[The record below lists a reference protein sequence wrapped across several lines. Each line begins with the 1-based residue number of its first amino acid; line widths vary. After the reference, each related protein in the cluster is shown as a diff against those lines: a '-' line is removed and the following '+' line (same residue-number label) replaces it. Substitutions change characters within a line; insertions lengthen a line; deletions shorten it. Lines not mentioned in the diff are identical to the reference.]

1 VRGKRVKT
9 RQVKLGFLDY
19 VRGVQR
25 THGGDAWLF
34 PLVAPDTGGV
44 KAWSKWFRPLHS
56 RHRHHLKLCR
66 KE

>member
-1 VRGKRVKT
+1 L
-9 RQVKLGFLDY
+9 VKLGFLDY

-44 KAWSKWFRPLHS
+44 KAWSKWFGRFI
-56 RHRHHLKLCR
+56 RDIGIT
-66 KE
+66 